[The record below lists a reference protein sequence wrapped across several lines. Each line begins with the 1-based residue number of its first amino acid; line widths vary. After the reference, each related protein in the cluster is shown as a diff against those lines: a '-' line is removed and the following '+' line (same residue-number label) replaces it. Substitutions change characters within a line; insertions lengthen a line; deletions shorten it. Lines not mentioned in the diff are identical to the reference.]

1 MSVLR
6 AHFDVDVDATTPEA
20 FARLSGDWNPL
31 HTDPEYARNT
41 VYGRPILHG
50 AFAAGLVSRMAGM
63 HLPGTD
69 CLLHG
74 MRLRF
79 IAPVV
84 PPQSLRV
91 EGEVLRQTAEGGSA
105 SVVITDRASGR
116 RLVEAAY
123 DYGLHRRA
131 VESVPTAEPEVA
143 APTAAQP
150 VLVTG
155 ATGGLGRA
163 VVQALGDRALGGSRS
178 GGPGM
183 VRSGAPQELDA
194 ILAGRRL
201 GAIVHCAWPAPD
213 NTPLIRLTDLP
224 GAIGHH
230 VAEPL
235 AECIGLARI
244 LRDYG
249 AEGAILI
256 LVGSTASLPGR
267 HGYRKPLYSLAKGM
281 IPTLTAA
288 LAVELGG
295 SMHRCAGV
303 IFDALDGGMNA
314 GMSAT
319 ARVAHAD
326 RSPFGLVPT
335 MEDAA
340 RQVLWL
346 LDNPSPMASGS
357 VMILSGGSLP

>member
-1 MSVLR
+1 MSALR
-6 AHFDVDVDATTPEA
+6 AHFDVDVDTATPEA

-31 HTDPEYARNT
+31 HTNPEYASHT

-50 AFAAGLVSRMAGM
+50 AYAAGLVSRMAGM

-91 EGEVLRQTAEGGSA
+91 EGEVLRQTDEGGSV

-131 VESVPTAEPEVA
+131 APSVPPSGPGVGSSGVTA
-143 APTAAQP
+143 P

-163 VVQALGDRALGGSRS
+163 VVRALGERALGASRG

-183 VRSGAPQELDA
+183 VRLDDPGALDA
-194 ILAGRRL
+194 VLGTRRL
-201 GAIVHCAWPAPD
+201 AAIVHCAWPAPD
-213 NTPLIRLTDLP
+213 NTPLLRLTDLP

-235 AECIGLARI
+235 AECISLART
-244 LRDYG
+244 LRDSG
-249 AEGAILI
+249 AEGATLI
-256 LVGSTASLPGR
+256 LVGSTAALPGR
-267 HGYRKPLYSLAKGM
+267 HAYRKPLYSLAKGM

-335 MEDAA
+335 MDDAA

-357 VMILSGGSLP
+357 VMILSGGALP